1 MATFYNQATLSYNGI
16 STTSNITTGEIVEV
30 LSATKTAVL
39 DNYSSGDDITY
50 VISIVNTGTTPY
62 NNLTITDDL
71 GEYTLGTNTLTP
83 LTYVDGSINYYV
95 NGSLQTAPTV
105 STANDKLVITPV
117 NVPAGGNATIIY
129 EASAN
134 QYAPMELDS
143 TITNTATITSP
154 NLANPITTQATVSPV
169 ANAVLTISKSVSP
182 TVISENGE
190 LTYTFIIQNLGNTAA
205 TATDNVVITDTFNP
219 ILDPVTVSFNDVT
232 LTEGTHYTYS
242 EATGQFATIPG
253 SITIPAATYTQ
264 NETTGAYTIN
274 PGVGVLKVTG
284 TV

>member
-39 DNYSSGDDITY
+39 DNYSSGDDITF
-50 VISIVNTGTTPY
+50 VISIVNTGNTPY
-62 NNLTITDDL
+62 TNITVTDNL
-71 GEYTLGTNTLTP
+71 GEYTLGANTLTP
-83 LTYVDGSINYYV
+83 LTYVEGSVNYYI

-105 STANDKLVITPV
+105 STSSGNLVITPI

-134 QYAPMELDS
+134 QYAPMELGS
-143 TITNTATITSP
+143 SITNTATITSP

-169 ANAVLTISKSVSP
+169 ANALLTISKSVSP

-190 LTYTFIIQNLGNTAA
+190 LTYTFIIQNSGNAPANTE
-205 TATDNVVITDTFNP
+205 DNVVITDTFNP
-219 ILDPVTVSFNDVT
+219 ILSPITVSFNDVT
-232 LTEGTHYTYS
+232 LIEGTHYTYS
-242 EATGQFATIPG
+242 DATGQFATNPG
-253 SITIPAATYTQ
+253 VITIPAATYTQ
-264 NETTGAYTIN
+264 DVTTGAYTIN
-274 PGVGVLKVTG
+274 PGVGILKVTG